1 MKLQRATWPQVQEY
15 FKKKDVVIIGTGSLE
30 NHGMHMP
37 LGTDAL
43 VPEKLIDLVEQRC
56 DILSTPVLP
65 FGNCDYFTDF
75 PGTISL
81 GDEVLTGVLM
91 KIAEGLYN
99 AGARHFIYING
110 HGGNCAAIDNVCY
123 AMSRKKTVSAVLN
136 WWVMAGEM
144 NPEWAGG
151 HGGGEETAAIMYID
165 ESLIDRSAMKPCDI
179 KDVSCEI
186 KAVSMKNAKFK
197 GLTVTVPRDIHA
209 VAQNGWYGP
218 DDISKAT
225 PEWGDKMLNALADYI
240 AEFAE
245 EFQMA
250 PLY

>member
-1 MKLQRATWPQVQEY
+1 MNIQKMTWPQVEAY
-15 FKKKDVVIIGTGSLE
+15 FKENDTVIIGTGSLE

-43 VPEKLIDLVEQRC
+43 VPEKLIELVDERC
-56 DILSTPVLP
+56 RILSTPVLP
-65 FGNCDYFTDF
+65 FGNCEYFTDY

-81 GDEVLTGVLM
+81 GDEILGTVLM
-91 KIAEGLYN
+91 KIAEGLYH
-99 AGARHFIYING
+99 AGARHFIYMNG
-110 HGGNCAAIDNVCY
+110 HGGNCAAIERVCY
-123 AMSRKKTVSAVLN
+123 AMSKKKAVSAVIN

-151 HGGGEETAAIMYID
+151 HGGGEETAAILYID
-165 ESLIDRSAMKPCDI
+165 ESLVDRSAMKPCDI
-179 KDVSCEI
+179 KDVSDRI
-186 KAVSMKNAKFK
+186 KAVSMKNASFK

-209 VAQNGWYGP
+209 VAENGWFGP
-218 DDISKAT
+218 DDINKAT
-225 PEWGDKMLNALADYI
+225 AKWGEEMLNALADYI

-245 EFQMA
+245 EFRKA